1 LEYVKYLYKNKK
13 MTKKLLISEEEK
25 NRILNLHKRAILESN
40 NKERI
45 DESFSQTVYN
55 AQEKLKAKYGSLLGK
70 SGKRGDGVDGLYGQN
85 TRKAIL
91 QFQID
96 NNLSQ
101 TGKLDSQTLKSMGI
115 KSSSPKPE
123 EKKKEVD
130 TGNCAVLPKAKEEDS
145 SICSKISTSKETSIG
160 NGGGEGCSEY
170 VKKMLGSRF
179 GHAWQAFLTASSA
192 GSVIYNMFTDGSINW
207 NNIKNSKF
215 VNSESC
221 ACFIKDGDGRDKIC
235 SGGMK
240 ISDTI
245 SSFYPSK
252 SGINIS
258 SLKVGDVVG
267 MFYAGS
273 KNKGRAFCQRAVE
286 NRDLDEKGNYGDTT
300 PFTFNT
306 HLGYVGAIKNGI
318 PIIFHSVDG
327 DRLATPA
334 TQLTSKGNKAMIAWA
349 VSMGGKTEKPKET
362 KDKEETVWYNP
373 STWF

>member
-1 LEYVKYLYKNKK
+1 LEYLNIYIKTKK

-130 TGNCAVLPKAKEEDS
+130 TGNCVAQDTSL
-145 SICSKISTSKETSIG
+145 CSKISSSKEVSIG

-170 VKKMLGSRF
+170 VGKMIGQKLGN
-179 GHAWQAFLTASSA
+179 AWQAFLSA
-192 GSVIYNMFTDGSINW
+192 KSKGSVIYNMFTDGSINW
-207 NNIKNSKF
+207 NNIKKNKFINSDI
-215 VNSESC
+215 C
-221 ACFIKDGDGRDKIC
+221 GCFIEEGDGKDKTC
-235 SGGMK
+235 EGGSK
-240 ISDTI
+240 LSSTI
-245 SSFYPSK
+245 SGFYPSK
-252 SGINIS
+252 SSVTLS
-258 SLKVGDVVG
+258 SLKVGDIVG
-267 MFYAGS
+267 MYYGASG
-273 KNKGRAFCQRAVE
+273 NKGKAFCQRAVE
-286 NRDLDEKGNYGDTT
+286 DRDLDSQGNYGDAD

-306 HLGYVGAIKNGI
+306 HVGYVGAIKNGV
-318 PIIFHSVDG
+318 PIVFHSVHG
-327 DRLATPA
+327 DRRATPA
-334 TQLTSKGNKAMIAWA
+334 TQLLSKSGEAMITWA

-362 KDKEETVWYNP
+362 KDKEETVWYKP
-373 STWF
+373 TTWFE

>member
-1 LEYVKYLYKNKK
+1 MLNIYIKTKK

-55 AQEKLKAKYGSLLGK
+55 AQEKLKSKYGSLLGK

-96 NNLSQ
+96 NKLSQ
-101 TGKLDSQTLKSMGI
+101 TGKLDSQTLTSMGI

-130 TGNCAVLPKAKEEDS
+130 TGNCAVLPKAKEEDN

-170 VKKMLGSRF
+170 VRKMLGSKF
-179 GHAWQAFLTASSA
+179 GDAWKAFLSASSA

-221 ACFIKDGDGRDKIC
+221 ACFIAL
-235 SGGMK
+235 S
-240 ISDTI
+240 
-245 SSFYPSK
+245 
-252 SGINIS
+252 
-258 SLKVGDVVG
+258 
-267 MFYAGS
+267 
-273 KNKGRAFCQRAVE
+273 AVE
-286 NRDLDEKGNYGDTT
+286 LNSCLNMLSSDLMSN
-300 PFTFNT
+300 
-306 HLGYVGAIKNGI
+306 VG
-318 PIIFHSVDG
+318 
-327 DRLATPA
+327 LCC
-334 TQLTSKGNKAMIAWA
+334 
-349 VSMGGKTEKPKET
+349 
-362 KDKEETVWYNP
+362 
-373 STWF
+373 